1 MTTTWQPLPAAQ
13 DEVVG
18 LLADLIKIDTSNWGD
33 SAETVGEI
41 AAADYCAER
50 LREAGWEPEVFTTS
64 SATRAGVYLHIAGTD
79 PAAPALLLH
88 GHLDVVPA
96 MANDWSHPPFS
107 AELEGGFIWGRGAV
121 DMKDMDAMILA
132 VVRGWGF
139 TGIRPRRDVV
149 VLFLP
154 DEEAGSGHGSHWLAA
169 NRPEIFRG
177 VSEAV
182 GEVGG
187 FSVTVRDDLRLYPI
201 QTAEKGI
208 RWIRLR
214 ATGRAG
220 HGSMLHDDNAVTK
233 LCDAVTR
240 VGNYEW
246 PLRIT
251 KTVEAFLDGL
261 GSAYGVEFDP
271 QEPEELLRRLG
282 TLGAVVGATMRNTA
296 NPSMINAGYK
306 HNVIPSEAV
315 ASIDGRVVPGYEEEF
330 ESTIR
335 EIVGD
340 RIFVET
346 AVSDIAIEAP
356 FDTATVDLMAA
367 VLRAEDPG
375 ARTLPYMMS
384 GGTDAKAFSRFG
396 INCYGFSPLQM
407 PADVDYWRLFHG
419 VDERVSI
426 SGLKFGVRVLDRF
439 LRAC

>member
-1 MTTTWQPLPAAQ
+1 M
-13 DEVVG
+13 
-18 LLADLIKIDTSNWGD
+18 
-33 SAETVGEI
+33 
-41 AAADYCAER
+41 
-50 LREAGWEPEVFTTS
+50 
-64 SATRAGVYLHIAGTD
+64 
-79 PAAPALLLH
+79 
-88 GHLDVVPA
+88 
-96 MANDWSHPPFS
+96 
-107 AELEGGFIWGRGAV
+107 
-121 DMKDMDAMILA
+121 
-132 VVRGWGF
+132 
-139 TGIRPRRDVV
+139 
-149 VLFLP
+149 
-154 DEEAGSGHGSHWLAA
+154 
-169 NRPEIFRG
+169 
-177 VSEAV
+177 

-340 RIFVET
+340 RIVVET

-384 GGTDAKAFSRFG
+384 GGRMRKLFRALGSTAMDSHLSRCQPMWTTG
-396 INCYGFSPLQM
+396 GCST
-407 PADVDYWRLFHG
+407 
-419 VDERVSI
+419 E
-426 SGLKFGVRVLDRF
+426 
-439 LRAC
+439 